1 MSYIFSKIYQ
11 ILGFDKKIK
20 LHRFIYYIN
29 LSFINC
35 LTVQRNR
42 GEWRDNWPTKFDT
55 ANPPQLIPNPCAT
68 QDSSDLWLLR
78 VGRVGHAPTPFESE
92 THPTCVC
99 VCVYTGEK
107 EIHRKEIR
115 IASHKFSSQRQPRF
129 LVLIF
134 KAHAAIYYSTT
145 VRICIF
151 SPRILEPPPCLGRFE
166 ARLTQILFELPW
178 FTATTRVL
186 QILLSC
192 METRERDLRG
202 QWIFVVGK
210 EKNYYFESN
219 LFFLNRIRRKYV
231 SRLEKY
237 WF

>member
-55 ANPPQLIPNPCAT
+55 ANPPQFIPNPCAT

-99 VCVYTGEK
+99 VCVF
-107 EIHRKEIR
+107 IR
-115 IASHKFSSQRQPRF
+115 VERRYIARRSALPAIN
-129 LVLIF
+129 L
-134 KAHAAIYYSTT
+134 AASD
-145 VRICIF
+145 
-151 SPRILEPPPCLGRFE
+151 SLDS
-166 ARLTQILFELPW
+166 W
-178 FTATTRVL
+178 F
-186 QILLSC
+186 
-192 METRERDLRG
+192 
-202 QWIFVVGK
+202 
-210 EKNYYFESN
+210 
-219 LFFLNRIRRKYV
+219 
-231 SRLEKY
+231 
-237 WF
+237 

>member
-35 LTVQRNR
+35 LAVQRNR

-99 VCVYTGEK
+99 VCVYTGGK

-134 KAHAAIYYSTT
+134 KARAAIYYSTT

-151 SPRILEPPPCLGRFE
+151 SPRILEPPPVWVDSKRGLPKYYLNSRDLPP
-166 ARLTQILFELPW
+166 RLAFYKYFYLAW
-178 FTATTRVL
+178 R
-186 QILLSC
+186 
-192 METRERDLRG
+192 REREICVDNGYL
-202 QWIFVVGK
+202 WW
-210 EKNYYFESN
+210 E
-219 LFFLNRIRRKYV
+219 RRKIII
-231 SRLEKY
+231 SRVI
-237 WF
+237 FSF

>member
-99 VCVYTGEK
+99 VCVYTGGKEIQ

-134 KAHAAIYYSTT
+134 KARAAIYYSTT

-151 SPRILEPPPCLGRFE
+151 SPRILEPPLFGSIRSAAYPNIIWTPVIYRHDSRSTNTF
-166 ARLTQILFELPW
+166 ILHGDE
-178 FTATTRVL
+178 
-186 QILLSC
+186 
-192 METRERDLRG
+192 RERFAWTMDICGRKG
-202 QWIFVVGK
+202 
-210 EKNYYFESN
+210 EKL
-219 LFFLNRIRRKYV
+219 LFR
-231 SRLEKY
+231 E
-237 WF
+237 